1 MADDGFFGE
10 GLHVVKLGDF
20 RVRQN
25 LSKSSTLKELK
36 STNIN
41 ESGDRRPN
49 NLLNTNT
56 LYLC

>member
-1 MADDGFFGE
+1 
-10 GLHVVKLGDF
+10 VVKLGGIGP
-20 RVRQN
+20 QN
-25 LSKSSTLKELK
+25 LSNNNTLKELK

-49 NLLNTNT
+49 NLKNTNT

>member
-1 MADDGFFGE
+1 
-10 GLHVVKLGDF
+10 VVKLGDL

-25 LSKSSTLKELK
+25 LSKNNTLKELK

-49 NLLNTNT
+49 NLLDTNT